1 MVDKI
6 NIGVVIRSNKSF
18 KSTVKSISEY
28 VISNLEN
35 LVEKTKSNASRL
47 KAFLLLLI
55 VLVFF
60 QLLCPFILNV
70 LRSNIDKFIDS

>member
-1 MVDKI
+1 MVGKI